1 MTAVTGTTPT
11 IDISSFGLVFFEECA
26 EHLAEMER
34 LLLAIDPGNP
44 DREELNAIFRSAHSI
59 KGGGGIFGFGDMTVV
74 THELESLLDRVRGG
88 EMGLTRPMVD
98 LFLQATDVIAMQLAG
113 HRDGAPVDRD
123 AIDRVCGAL
132 RGLIAEPAAHAAPP
146 AATVCGGA
154 PPSAGAKRYR
164 IDFTPSP
171 DIFCR
176 GIRIENLFDEL
187 AGLGGVTVRADVAGA
202 PEIPDLD
209 PELCHCRWELQLET
223 AAPESEIRDIF
234 EFVADDSDLTFTAV
248 DFPPAG
254 PASAAEEPAPR
265 QGAAPAPEN
274 RGGREQAEGSIRVGV
289 GKVDQI
295 INQVGELV
303 ITQAMLAQLG
313 AVLDPVQF
321 ADLHRGLQQLS
332 RNTRDLQESVMSMRL
347 VPISLVFSRFPRLVR
362 DLAAKLGKEVELRL
376 VGETTELDKGLV
388 EKLAD
393 PLTHLVRNALDHAIE
408 PPAARIAAGKP
419 AAGTVTLRASQIGG
433 KIVIDVMDDGA
444 GLQRE
449 KILKKAAERGIAVG
463 DALTDDE
470 VWQLIFAPGFSTA
483 ETVTDVSGRGVGM
496 DVVLRN
502 VQALGGRVGIASET
516 GRGTRITL
524 SLPLT
529 LAILDGLAVAVGREK
544 FIIPINA
551 IVESLQPQAG
561 DIRTVNGTGR
571 VLQMRGEYLPLIPL
585 HELFAI
591 DGAAERPEAGVLV
604 VVDAEG
610 DRVALQVDALVDEQQ
625 VVIKSL
631 EENYRKVPGSA
642 GATIMGDGRV
652 ALILDVGEITALW
665 RGKSRERAA
674 RA

>member
-1 MTAVTGTTPT
+1 MTAVSGETPT

-34 LLLAIDPGNP
+34 LLLAIDPGAP
-44 DREELNAIFRSAHSI
+44 DPEELNAIFRAAHSI

-74 THELESLLDRVRGG
+74 THELESVLDLVRGG
-88 EMGLTRPMVD
+88 ELGLTRPMVD
-98 LFLQATDVIAMQLAG
+98 LFLQAADVIAMQLAG
-113 HRDGAPVDRD
+113 HRDGAPVERD
-123 AIDRVCGAL
+123 AIERVCGAL
-132 RGLIAEPAAHAAPP
+132 RGLLAGTAAHAAPSVAPLPDGPP
-146 AATVCGGA
+146 AAEA
-154 PPSAGAKRYR
+154 RRYR
-164 IDFTPSP
+164 IGFTPAP

-187 AGLGGVTVRADVAGA
+187 AGLGGLTVRGEVAGA
-202 PEIPDLD
+202 PQLPHLN
-209 PELCHCRWELQLET
+209 PELCHCRWELELET
-223 AAPESEIRDIF
+223 TAPEAEIRDIF
-234 EFVADDSDLTFTAV
+234 EFVADDSDLAITAV
-248 DFPPAG
+248 DAPTAAPAAG
-254 PASAAEEPAPR
+254 GEEPAPR

-313 AVLDPVQF
+313 AVLDPVLF

-408 PPAARIAAGKP
+408 PPAARLAAGKP

-433 KIVIDVMDDGA
+433 KIVVDVMDDGA

-449 KILKKAAERGIAVG
+449 KILKKAAERGLAVG
-463 DALTDDE
+463 DQLSDDE

-502 VQALGGRVGIASET
+502 VQALGGRVAIASET
-516 GRGTRITL
+516 GKGTRITL

-529 LAILDGLAVAVGREK
+529 LAILDGLAVAVGAEK

-585 HELFAI
+585 HALFAI
-591 DGAAERPEAGVLV
+591 GGAAERPEAGVLV
-604 VVDAEG
+604 VVDSEG
-610 DRVALQVDALVDEQQ
+610 DRVVLQVDALVDEQQ

>member
-1 MTAVTGTTPT
+1 MRRPAGASRPRHRRRAAGAPAPRRSAPAAGTT
-11 IDISSFGLVFFEECA
+11 
-26 EHLAEMER
+26 
-34 LLLAIDPGNP
+34 
-44 DREELNAIFRSAHSI
+44 
-59 KGGGGIFGFGDMTVV
+59 
-74 THELESLLDRVRGG
+74 
-88 EMGLTRPMVD
+88 
-98 LFLQATDVIAMQLAG
+98 
-113 HRDGAPVDRD
+113 
-123 AIDRVCGAL
+123 
-132 RGLIAEPAAHAAPP
+132 
-146 AATVCGGA
+146 
-154 PPSAGAKRYR
+154 RYR
-164 IDFTPSP
+164 IDFAPAP
-171 DIFCR
+171 DVFCR

-187 AGLGGVTVRADVAGA
+187 AGLGALTVRADVAAA
-202 PEIPDLD
+202 PELTDLD
-209 PELCHCRWELQLET
+209 PELCHCRWRLELET
-223 AAPESEIRDIF
+223 TVPESEIRDIF
-234 EFVADDSDLTFTAV
+234 EFVADDGDLTVTAAE
-248 DFPPAG
+248 PPAAA
-254 PASAAEEPAPR
+254 PAVAAEEPALRP
-265 QGAAPAPEN
+265 GSTPAPEG

-313 AVLDPVQF
+313 AILDPVQF

-362 DLAAKLGKEVELRL
+362 DLAAKLGKEVELRM

-408 PPAARIAAGKP
+408 PPAARVAAGKP

-444 GLQRE
+444 GLDRE
-449 KILKKAAERGIAVG
+449 RIMKKAAERGLAVS
-463 DALTDDE
+463 DTLSDDE

-502 VQALGGRVGIASET
+502 VQSLGGRVTIASEA
-516 GRGTRITL
+516 GAGTRITL

-529 LAILDGLAVAVGREK
+529 LAILDGLAVAVGGEK

-551 IVESLQPQAG
+551 IVESLQPQPG
-561 DIRTVNGTGR
+561 DIRTVSGAGR
-571 VLQMRGEYLPLIPL
+571 VLPMRGEYLPLIPL
-585 HELFAI
+585 HGLFAI
-591 DGAAERPEAGVLV
+591 GGAEERPEAGVLV

-631 EENYRKVPGSA
+631 EENFRKVPGSA

-652 ALILDVGEITALW
+652 ALILDVGEITAMW
-665 RGKSRERAA
+665 RGKNREQAA
-674 RA
+674 